1 MCTLSW
7 FPQEGAYSIWFNRD
21 ERVTRKQAL
30 SPERHER
37 SSVPFVAPT
46 DAEAGGTW
54 IGVNAFGVSV
64 CLANRYGSTIRL
76 PPSDRVSRGLLVL
89 SLLDL
94 PTQHSVATAVE
105 RVDLTRYEPFTL
117 GIFEPESSPL
127 MLAWD
132 GASFTRASSCKAGL
146 LLTSSAVD
154 QERVVASRLGVQA
167 TALSQ
172 EPLSAALL
180 DRLHSS
186 HEPDRS
192 SISICMHRP
201 DAATQSLSRIDVG
214 PETIRFRYTPG
225 PPCTVAAE
233 HPLTLTRVASS
244 PTS

>member
-1 MCTLSW
+1 
-7 FPQEGAYSIWFNRD
+7 
-21 ERVTRKQAL
+21 
-30 SPERHER
+30 
-37 SSVPFVAPT
+37 VAPT

-54 IGVNAFGVSV
+54 IGVNAFGVAL
-64 CLANRYGSTIRL
+64 CLANRYGSTITP

-94 PTQHSVATAVE
+94 PTQRAVLTAVE

-117 GIFEPESSPL
+117 GIFESESPPL
-127 MLAWD
+127 MVAWN
-132 GASFTRASSCKAGL
+132 GASIARTTSLEAGL

-167 TALSQ
+167 RALSE

-180 DRLHSS
+180 ERLHTS
-186 HEPDRS
+186 HEPNRS

-225 PPCTVAAE
+225 APCTAVAE
-233 HPLTLTRVASS
+233 RPLTLGRVAPS